1 MNCAFGSSAHMGD
14 VANSTAYFGGDG
26 WNCYFCG

>member
-1 MNCAFGSSAHMGD
+1 MNRAFDSSAHMGYM
-14 VANSTAYFGGDG
+14 ANSTAYFGRDG